1 MDTNGEV
8 TEAPQAVEKP
18 TEEQLTEEK
27 PTGTLAPP
35 HVYSRDGI
43 TSNV

>member
-18 TEEQLTEEK
+18 VEEK
-27 PTGTLAPP
+27 PTGTSIP
-35 HVYSRDGI
+35 HRVTLVEHGF
-43 TSNV
+43 